1 MAVAMVLAVALS
13 LFLFVALPSG
23 MATLVG
29 KGTDSRFVI
38 NLSAGLTRIAILIGY
53 MIAMSFVPDIKRVF
67 MYHGAEHKT
76 VYCNEAGLELTP
88 ENARRFSRLHPR
100 CGTAFLF
107 LVMFISILIG
117 AVADQVLFALFGIEK
132 LTFLGRIL
140 RSLLTLPIVTGVSY
154 EVLKGLAH
162 AGDSV
167 IVRILRWPG
176 MMLQYLTTREPDDS
190 MLEVAIAS
198 MKAAKAV
205 LRTTARTLTQRI
217 RLRRERGKS
226 PNRRA
231 TDRRTKTRLTKRGK
245 TKKNRK
251 RSRKRS
257 RKRRRRERREEG
269 RCFRVTIREALRLAE
284 ARLEQ
289 AGVPDADVD
298 AAYLLASVLKEDT
311 LAMRIN
317 GHRELAAPQRA
328 AFDALCDRRAAREP
342 LQYILGETEFMGL
355 TFHVEPGV
363 LIPRADT
370 EILVE
375 KALECMKPGARVL
388 DIGTGSGAI
397 AVSLAKLGRQA
408 QVTAV
413 DVSDRAL
420 EIARRNAERNGAAVE
435 FVKSDCFS
443 ALKGR
448 KYDMIVS
455 NPPYISEDEM
465 RGLMPA
471 GHAQSRSWRFSA
483 ARTGLIFTG
492 ASAGKRRNT

>member
-1 MAVAMVLAVALS
+1 MSNQKHQYKDIGGQAVMEGVMMQSPSDESIAIAVRRPNGRIMVTCKHNEPLSKKHKWMGLPLIRGCVNMVVMLKMGMETLDKSTQMLGVMEEEPSKFEKWLAEKLGASIDNVVMAVAMVLAVALS

-38 NLSAGLTRIAILIGY
+38 NLSAGLTRIAILVGY
-53 MIAMSFVPDIKRVF
+53 MIAISFVPDIRRVF

-198 MKAAKAV
+198 MKAAKAGPAHYGENLDANV
-205 LRTTARTLTQRI
+205 YVYGAK
-217 RLRRERGKS
+217 GKK
-226 PNRRA
+226 PEPAGDGQANENA
-231 TDRRTKTRLTKRGK
+231 PD
-245 TKKNRK
+245 
-251 RSRKRS
+251 
-257 RKRRRRERREEG
+257 
-269 RCFRVTIREALRLAE
+269 E
-284 ARLEQ
+284 ARKDEKE
-289 AGVPDADVD
+289 VE
-298 AAYLLASVLKEDT
+298 KED
-311 LAMRIN
+311 
-317 GHRELAAPQRA
+317 
-328 AFDALCDRRAAREP
+328 
-342 LQYILGETEFMGL
+342 
-355 TFHVEPGV
+355 
-363 LIPRADT
+363 
-370 EILVE
+370 E
-375 KALECMKPGARVL
+375 K
-388 DIGTGSGAI
+388 
-397 AVSLAKLGRQA
+397 
-408 QVTAV
+408 
-413 DVSDRAL
+413 
-420 EIARRNAERNGAAVE
+420 N
-435 FVKSDCFS
+435 
-443 ALKGR
+443 
-448 KYDMIVS
+448 
-455 NPPYISEDEM
+455 DEKKD
-465 RGLMPA
+465 
-471 GHAQSRSWRFSA
+471 
-483 ARTGLIFTG
+483 G
-492 ASAGKRRNT
+492 ASA